1 MKCKQCGTEFEGNFC
16 PKCGAKKIEVE
27 TSPPIQQQTGDQ
39 NYQQPAQTFSPT
51 PPVKKKKP
59 FYLRWW
65 FILIVI
71 FVIFIGVRL
80 NGGKSRSEKIV
91 WDDIVLGDIV
101 PEPSGNRG
109 EIHEN
114 SDEKLWVTINKITDK
129 QFAKYV
135 EACKEDGFEVDV
147 EKNSSSFN
155 AYNSEGYSLQL
166 SHYSTEKKLSI
177 QLEKPME
184 MSSIQWPSSTAGSLL
199 PAPKSTKGK
208 FSFENDNSFFVYVGN
223 TTKENYDEYV
233 AACSDKGFNINYDKG
248 DTYYNADNADGWRVS
263 LKYEGN
269 SVMTIRID
277 APDNSKNDDKTS
289 EPEVTETPKTTEE
302 PEEASNNSNNLSGV
316 RSDFKKAMDSYEKF
330 FDEYV
335 AIMKKYKENPTDESI
350 IADYTRYMEKYNQMV
365 EDINE
370 WKGKNMNA
378 AETEYYIEVIR
389 RTSEKLNE
397 K

>member
-1 MKCKQCGTEFEGNFC
+1 
-16 PKCGAKKIEVE
+16 
-27 TSPPIQQQTGDQ
+27 
-39 NYQQPAQTFSPT
+39 
-51 PPVKKKKP
+51 
-59 FYLRWW
+59 
-65 FILIVI
+65 
-71 FVIFIGVRL
+71 
-80 NGGKSRSEKIV
+80 
-91 WDDIVLGDIV
+91 
-101 PEPSGNRG
+101 
-109 EIHEN
+109 
-114 SDEKLWVTINKITDK
+114 
-129 QFAKYV
+129 
-135 EACKEDGFEVDV
+135 
-147 EKNSSSFN
+147 
-155 AYNSEGYSLQL
+155 
-166 SHYSTEKKLSI
+166 
-177 QLEKPME
+177 
-184 MSSIQWPSSTAGSLL
+184 
-199 PAPKSTKGK
+199 
-208 FSFENDNSFFVYVGN
+208 
-223 TTKENYDEYV
+223 
-233 AACSDKGFNINYDKG
+233 
-248 DTYYNADNADGWRVS
+248 
-263 LKYEGN
+263 
-269 SVMTIRID
+269 MTIRID